1 MDFIA
6 GHGWDVYLMDARG
19 DGGSTRSPEFA
30 DPDALAAPAV
40 STDMKV
46 QDAEAVIDFIL
57 KRRGGSKIHLLG
69 WSYGTVVFSAFAA
82 DHPDKVSSLILYAPV
97 WCEAMCAFEPR
108 AKKAGAVS
116 GTVSPVMRAMSL
128 SAMADARD
136 RL

>member
-97 WCEAMCAFEPR
+97 WCEAMYAFEPR
-108 AKKAGAVS
+108 AKKAGVPAS
-116 GTVSPVMRAMSL
+116 TTTNTRRLLISSSPFR
-128 SAMADARD
+128 
-136 RL
+136 